1 MDGGKWMKQRCI
13 HFRTAVI
20 VSSTLLILVGC
31 AKRRTGTAGE
41 AGPGSTG
48 RIEEE
53 RIGKGP
59 SIREAPVTPTQGE
72 KDSPLKDVYF
82 EFDKAVL
89 DQDAEQT
96 LRANIQWLKAN
107 PRTRVR
113 VEGHADERGTNE
125 YNLALG
131 DLRAKTIRDYLV
143 AGGVAVQRITI
154 ISYGEERPFV
164 QGSNEEAWRWN
175 RRGHFVVTSG

>member
-1 MDGGKWMKQRCI
+1 MRRRCI

-20 VSSTLLILVGC
+20 LSSTLLILVGC

-48 RIEEE
+48 RVEEE
-53 RIGKGP
+53 RIGKRP
-59 SIREAPVTPTQGE
+59 SIREAPVTPTPAE
-72 KDSPLKDVYF
+72 KESPLKDVYF
-82 EFDKAVL
+82 DFDRAVL
-89 DQDAEQT
+89 REDAEQA

-107 PRTRVR
+107 PRTRIQ
-113 VEGHADERGTNE
+113 VEGHSDERGTNE

-131 DLRAKTIRDYLV
+131 DLRAKTVRDYLV
-143 AGGVAVQRITI
+143 AGGVAAQRITI

-164 QGSNEEAWRWN
+164 VGSNEEAWQWN
-175 RRGHFVVTSG
+175 RRGHFVVISR